1 MEGEGQ
7 TDLEGEM
14 GGGEAMSGG
23 GGGYPQKDETKSFTV
38 TGFQTIEFPEE
49 IIIERVTRISEVKS
63 IWR

>member
-23 GGGYPQKDETKSFTV
+23 GGGYP
-38 TGFQTIEFPEE
+38 
-49 IIIERVTRISEVKS
+49 
-63 IWR
+63 